1 MSLHTSPSTTPLRAT
16 SGQRL
21 DTSLRRRAIESV
33 AFVATWVT
41 AGYLLGLSSNG
52 YLLLGIPLTAA
63 FQLGVR
69 RRPLRELFAGGTTR
83 FALDRKGAAMATVLA
98 ITPGYYA
105 AQAFTA
111 GDWTTFGWYLAAM
124 AGALA
129 AAFSLRA
136 SSLRA
141 TLRSAAL
148 PVAVGAVGMA
158 TVYGVVHVAT
168 GTPLPA
174 MAALA
179 ALAKY
184 TALYYPATFLLEE
197 VAFRGAIDA
206 HVHHDGDTRRWQ
218 SPCSC
223 PPSGGCG
230 TFRSPQAYPCHSWSS
245 SSLSSMSQSGW
256 GCRWRGAAP
265 ATWAVQRWR
274 TPSSTPSATPPC
286 SGSDAAHR
294 AVRQRCP
301 CITRSSGGRPR
312 QDFSRADGVELFD
325 VVEQQ
330 DADVLG
336 CSRMVGV
343 HGDGGEG
350 HGESFGLGTVCFG
363 ESTMRPG
370 WRVSSPS
377 KCRYAARPG
386 GTVGWCYTAASPN
399 ARTLPPW
406 WTKRAREPVP
416 FWWCWESP
424 ALARPPC
431 CAI

>member
-1 MSLHTSPSTTPLRAT
+1 MALHTNPRTTAHAT
-16 SGQRL
+16 SGQRT
-21 DTSLRRRAIESV
+21 DTSQQRRAIEAV

-83 FALDRKGAAMATVLA
+83 FALDRTGAAMATVLA
-98 ITPGYYA
+98 ITPGCYA

-124 AGALA
+124 AGAVA

-174 MAALA
+174 VAAVAALV
-179 ALAKY
+179 KY

-197 VAFRGAIDA
+197 VAFRGAVDA

-218 SPCSC
+218 SAVFVS
-223 PPSGGCG
+223 
-230 TFRSPQAYPCHSWSS
+230 A
-245 SSLSSMSQSGW
+245 LW
-256 GCRWRGAAP
+256 GLWHLP
-265 ATWAVQRWR
+265 V
-274 TPSSTPSATPPC
+274 
-286 SGSDAAHR
+286 
-294 AVRQRCP
+294 
-301 CITRSSGGRPR
+301 SSGFPLPLMV
-312 QDFSRADGVELFD
+312 VEL
-325 VVEQQ
+325 VVVHV
-330 DADVLG
+330 AIGVGLSFAWRRTRNLG
-336 CSRMVGV
+336 G
-343 HGDGGEG
+343 
-350 HGESFGLGTVCFG
+350 
-363 ESTMRPG
+363 
-370 WRVSSPS
+370 
-377 KCRYAARPG
+377 
-386 GTVGWCYTAASPN
+386 
-399 ARTLPPW
+399 
-406 WTKRAREPVP
+406 
-416 FWWCWESP
+416 P
-424 ALARPPC
+424 ALAHAVIDAVRN
-431 CAI
+431 ATMLGL